1 MRLSI
6 LSFGFVCLCAVAV
19 GLAAVPIQEQDDIRG
34 AFLTTRPKEK
44 PQNSGTTTRPS
55 RRSPKKPVT
64 PNKPPVN
71 DSNGGQSGSSRP
83 SGPSKPSGPSTSS
96 GSSKPVNA
104 QRLGLGVT
112 LFMRDSSGLA
122 VRVDPEHV
130 FQKGD
135 RVRVL
140 LETNA
145 DGYLYIFN
153 TTNHGQPVMIYP
165 DADLDEGGNYLQAH
179 VPFEIPASNAP
190 QERLRWFVF
199 DENAGTEQ
207 LFFVF
212 SREPLNDVPIED
224 QLNAL
229 CRDSK
234 DKCRFKPNAEVWAA
248 LQKEMQEP
256 LKQDKA
262 VQSGKS
268 QTATEQQASTRG
280 LGLAKT
286 DPEPSMVLMA
296 STPRPTLAAALD
308 LIHN

>member
-6 LSFGFVCLCAVAV
+6 FSLGLVCLCVVAI
-19 GLAAVPIQEQDDIRG
+19 GIAAAPIQDQDDVRG

-44 PQNSGTTTRPS
+44 TQTSGATTRPS
-55 RRSPKKPVT
+55 RRSPKKSVT
-64 PNKPPVN
+64 PGKPPEN
-71 DSNGGQSGSSRP
+71 DSKAGHSGSSA
-83 SGPSKPSGPSTSS
+83 PSGPSTSS
-96 GSSKPVNA
+96 GSSRPVNA
-104 QRLGLGVT
+104 QRLGLGLT
-112 LFMRDSSGLA
+112 LFMRESNGLA
-122 VRVDPEHV
+122 VRVDPDHV
-130 FQKGD
+130 FSKGD

-140 LETNA
+140 LETNT

-153 TTNHGQPVMIYP
+153 TTNNGQPVMIYP
-165 DADLDEGGNYLQAH
+165 NADLDEGGNYLQAH
-179 VPFEIPASNAP
+179 VPFEIPASDAP

-212 SREPLNDVPIED
+212 SREPLTGMPIED
-224 QLNAL
+224 QLTAL
-229 CRDSK
+229 CRDAK
-234 DKCRFKPNAEVWAA
+234 DKCPFKPSAEVWTA
-248 LQKEMQEP
+248 LQKQMQEP
-256 LKQDKA
+256 LKTDKA
-262 VQSGKS
+262 AQYGKT

-296 STPRPTLAAALD
+296 STTRSTLIAALD